1 MIQEKLEQIRPISSQ
16 LKISEFLLAMKKND
30 QIVDIRLENEIIKIR
45 AAFKK
50 LTLLKKKFE
59 NFPSSIK
66 SRVIVEFL
74 KKFRKVFHYQN
85 KSMNLQTD
93 DQKDYQKG
101 LSKRIIK
108 KILKSG
114 FSILDLGFLTS

>member
-59 NFPSSIK
+59 NFPSSSIK

-93 DQKDYQKG
+93 DQKDYQK
-101 LSKRIIK
+101 IFK
-108 KILKSG
+108 KWFQYFRFRLLNQ
-114 FSILDLGFLTS
+114 LDKYF